1 MSPDNAGS
9 RRDDARSEAREQA
22 VMLLYEAEQ
31 RSVPVT
37 SLLAERSVASGE
49 LTSLIVGGVE
59 VSSESIDAAISS
71 HSRGWSIERMPA
83 LDRAIL
89 RVGVFELSERPDV
102 PVAVV
107 IDEAVRLAKR
117 FSTDDSGRFVNGVL
131 AAVARAV
138 RPAGE

>member
-1 MSPDNAGS
+1 MPPEDAGS

-37 SLLAERSVASGE
+37 SLLAERSVVSGE

-59 VSSESIDAAISS
+59 VSSASIDATISS

-131 AAVARAV
+131 AAVARDV

>member
-1 MSPDNAGS
+1 MSPEDAGS

-37 SLLAERSVASGE
+37 SLLAERSVVSGE

-59 VSSESIDAAISS
+59 GSSGSIDSVISS
-71 HSRGWSIERMPA
+71 HSRGWTIERMPA

-89 RVGVFELSERPDV
+89 RVGVFELSERPEV

>member
-1 MSPDNAGS
+1 MSPEDAGS

-37 SLLAERSVASGE
+37 SLLAERSVVSGE

-59 VSSESIDAAISS
+59 LSSGSIDSVISS
-71 HSRGWSIERMPA
+71 HSRGWTIERMPA

-89 RVGVFELSERPDV
+89 RVGVFELTERPEV

>member
-1 MSPDNAGS
+1 MPPEDAGS

-37 SLLAERSVASGE
+37 SLLAERSVVSGE

-59 VSSESIDAAISS
+59 VSSASIDATISS

-89 RVGVFELSERPDV
+89 RVGVFELSERPEV